1 MFTSVNE
8 SFVSS
13 CQSSLAS
20 ILSIF
25 SSTAS
30 SHKGSVTSLP
40 DLTADELA
48 FQECIE
54 VIDANV
60 KEVIT
65 NKADAREKKWWI
77 DGNYKTIDENRLPLI
92 LIEGVSYEKFE
103 KKCEITNAS
112 RYWKFQD
119 GMVVII
125 ELPNRDHE
133 MAHYEFTRQFIH
145 QDSQDTVDIAG
156 ASTCHATPGHIT
168 RSSSKQPD
176 CSFTPRIMPKPAP
189 NPCDLQGNPWPTI
202 IVEVANSESF
212 FRIMHKT
219 TQFWLALNH
228 VEDVFI
234 LKLWK
239 WTLGRDQNGTPLRR
253 FTCYKFCRRNG
264 VQNVYGNYQP
274 VHIIEFGT
282 IDRRNQPYNGC
293 TAPGMCIMNIFPGCI
308 FRGCPQVPPYP
319 INNVVIDFFPI
330 QQAIFRAMII
340 LQKKYRH
347 KNLG

>member
-13 CQSSLAS
+13 CRSSLAS

-25 SSTAS
+25 SSTAN

-60 KEVIT
+60 E
-65 NKADAREKKWWI
+65 EI

-92 LIEGVSYEKFE
+92 LIEDVSYEEFE
-103 KKCEITNAS
+103 KKCEITKAS
-112 RYWKFQD
+112 RYWEFQD

-145 QDSQDTVDIAG
+145 QDPQDTVDITG
-156 ASTCHATPGHIT
+156 ASTCHTTPGHIT

-189 NPCDLQGNPWPTI
+189 NPCDLQTN
-202 IVEVANSESF
+202 
-212 FRIMHKT
+212 
-219 TQFWLALNH
+219 LN
-228 VEDVFI
+228 
-234 LKLWK
+234 L
-239 WTLGRDQNGTPLRR
+239 
-253 FTCYKFCRRNG
+253 
-264 VQNVYGNYQP
+264 
-274 VHIIEFGT
+274 
-282 IDRRNQPYNGC
+282 
-293 TAPGMCIMNIFPGCI
+293 
-308 FRGCPQVPPYP
+308 
-319 INNVVIDFFPI
+319 
-330 QQAIFRAMII
+330 
-340 LQKKYRH
+340 
-347 KNLG
+347 

>member
-13 CQSSLAS
+13 CRSSLAS

-25 SSTAS
+25 SSTAN

-60 KEVIT
+60 E
-65 NKADAREKKWWI
+65 EI

-92 LIEGVSYEKFE
+92 LIEDVSYEEFE
-103 KKCEITNAS
+103 KKCEITKAS
-112 RYWKFQD
+112 RYWEFQD

-145 QDSQDTVDIAG
+145 QDPQDTVDITG
-156 ASTCHATPGHIT
+156 ASTCHTTPGHIT

-202 IVEVANSESF
+202 IVEVANSESL

-228 VEDVFI
+228 VEDVFV

-253 FTCYKFCRRNG
+253 FTVQNG
-264 VQNVYGNYQP
+264 VQNVYENYQP

-282 IDRRNQPYNGC
+282 IDRRNQLYNGC

-319 INNVVIDFFPI
+319 INNMVIDFFPI
-330 QQAIFRAMII
+330 QQAIFRAM
-340 LQKKYRH
+340 
-347 KNLG
+347 